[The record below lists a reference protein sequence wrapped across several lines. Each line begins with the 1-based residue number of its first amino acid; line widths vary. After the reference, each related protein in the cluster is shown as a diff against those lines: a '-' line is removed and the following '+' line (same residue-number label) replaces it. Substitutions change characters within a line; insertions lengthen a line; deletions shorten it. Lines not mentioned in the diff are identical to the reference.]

1 MADNCK
7 EMLKQGCESI
17 AKDLEELVGADYEE
31 MCDYFQNSYDT
42 KYIINGDHSYFAVRV
57 MVAGGGPN
65 IYINTWERRVEGY
78 WWFDSAEAVISR
90 EACDAI
96 DEFFAE
102 LYNCGC

>member
-7 EMLKQGCESI
+7 EMLQKDCENI
-17 AKDLEELVGADYEE
+17 AKDLETLIDAEYDEI
-31 MCDYFQNSYDT
+31 MDYFQDCYDT

-57 MVAGGGPN
+57 MVAVGGPN

-78 WWFDSAEAVISR
+78 WWFDEASAPISR

-96 DEFFAE
+96 DSFFQE
-102 LYNCGC
+102 LYDCGC